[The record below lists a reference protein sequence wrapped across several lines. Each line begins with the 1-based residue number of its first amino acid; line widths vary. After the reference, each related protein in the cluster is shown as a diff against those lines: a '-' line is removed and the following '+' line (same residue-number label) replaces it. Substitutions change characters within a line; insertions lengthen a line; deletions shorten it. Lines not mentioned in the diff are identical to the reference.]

1 MSWIF
6 CHNHTAF
13 GNDTWCGAQI
23 SEIAMCKYN
32 LCPVVLPKHC
42 FDWHV
47 QYPRR
52 TRYCKARHKEVD
64 MGGWS
69 SRQQPPIFRLSKFNH
84 ICFSKNLNLF
94 CVSFCQW
101 RSTEKFYEPKLYW
114 CQKAVDFL
122 FFKQKC
128 SCEGFI
134 LFFCSCHFIE
144 DNMKKTHNKAW
155 LVIKLHF

>member
-1 MSWIF
+1 MGWIF
-6 CHNHTAF
+6 CRNHTAF
-13 GNDTWCGAQI
+13 GNDTWCGAQ
-23 SEIAMCKYN
+23 N
-32 LCPVVLPKHC
+32 LRSLCASITFALLYSQNTVLIDTFSTPDVPGTAKQ
-42 FDWHV
+42 DTKRSIWG
-47 QYPRR
+47 
-52 TRYCKARHKEVD
+52 A
-64 MGGWS
+64 GAW
-69 SRQQPPIFRLSKFNH
+69 QQPPIFRLSKFNH

-114 CQKAVDFL
+114 CQKAVDFV